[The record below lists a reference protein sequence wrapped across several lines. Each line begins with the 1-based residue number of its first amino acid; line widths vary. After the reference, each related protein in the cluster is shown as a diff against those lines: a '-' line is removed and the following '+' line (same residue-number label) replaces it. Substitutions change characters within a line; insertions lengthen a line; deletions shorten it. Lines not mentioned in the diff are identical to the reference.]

1 MLQPLSLIFQKNA
14 ANPSCSG
21 VNMRDSW
28 AAVPSDPSCKKEG
41 MPPGFHYLIGA
52 QFASGLADNALLI
65 VSIRFLQ
72 EQGYPGW
79 WAPLLK
85 FAFNLA
91 YVLLAPLMGP
101 LADAFPK
108 ARLMAAMNALK
119 LTGVVCMLMGVH
131 PALSFAVIGLAA
143 SAYAP
148 AKYGLVTESVPARWL
163 VRANGWLEVSVVLSV
178 ILGAALGGVLVS
190 SHGPD
195 GWAQH
200 LQSWS
205 GRVLGVPTQLLHGF
219 AVVVLVYGIAALLN
233 AGIRS
238 VPGEAR
244 RVPLRWAAVSWRSFW
259 QSNLQLW
266 RDPLGGVS
274 LYVTTLYW
282 GIGAVM
288 QFAVLR
294 WAEQGLGLRLE
305 HGAYMQALVAVG
317 VIVGAALAGRCY
329 RLHSARKV
337 LPMGLLLAALLPVM
351 AWVQWVWL
359 AIPLLMLAGA
369 AGGMLLVPMNALL
382 QHRGASILSAG
393 RSIAVQG
400 FNENA
405 SVLLMLALYSGTLAL
420 GIPLW
425 AIMLMLAL
433 VLLLGMWPVCRPA
446 RRRAL

>member
-1 MLQPLSLIFQKNA
+1 
-14 ANPSCSG
+14 
-21 VNMRDSW
+21 
-28 AAVPSDPSCKKEG
+28 
-41 MPPGFHYLIGA
+41 MPPGFYYLIGA
-52 QFASGLADNALLI
+52 QFVSGLADNALLI
-65 VSIRFLQ
+65 FSIRFLQ

-91 YVLLAPLMGP
+91 YVVLAPLMGP

-119 LTGVVCMLMGVH
+119 LTGVVFMLMGMH
-131 PALSFAVIGLAA
+131 PALAFAAIGLAA

-163 VRANGWLEVSVVLSV
+163 VRANAWLEVSVVLSV

-190 SHGPD
+190 WQGPA
-195 GWAQH
+195 GWVQD
-200 LQSWS
+200 LQAWS
-205 GRVLGVPTQLLHGF
+205 GRVLGMPTQLLHGF
-219 AVVVLVYGIAALLN
+219 AVVVLVYGVAALLN
-233 AGIRS
+233 AGIRP
-238 VPGEAR
+238 VPGQAR
-244 RVPLRWAAVSWRSFW
+244 RVPLRLANVSWRNFW

-282 GIGAVM
+282 GVGAVM
-288 QFAVLR
+288 QFAVLL
-294 WAEQGLGLRLE
+294 WAEQGLGLRLAQ
-305 HGAYMQALVAVG
+305 GAYMQALVAVG
-317 VIVGAALAGRCY
+317 VIAGAALAGRCY
-329 RLHSARKV
+329 QLHSARKA
-337 LPMGLLLAALLPVM
+337 LPMGLVLAALLPLM
-351 AWVQWVWL
+351 CWVQWVWL
-359 AIPLLMLAGA
+359 AIPLLILAGA
-369 AGGMLLVPMNALL
+369 VGGMLLVPMNALL

-425 AIMLMLAL
+425 VIMLILAL
-433 VLLLGMWPVCRPA
+433 VLLLGMWPVCWPL
-446 RRRAL
+446 RRRIT